1 MYNTDFKVKYY
12 DIETELTTKYDNEP
26 DGEYTKQ
33 DIYDVCNKLY
43 NDELATVFYA
53 ENIYDDKIDKGI
65 HSVFEIIV
73 KNTEFASIIEDAKR
87 RLFLDLNPETNEAQI
102 TNEEIEEIEETEE
115 KEKLEKNSVH
125 IVLIIMFSKHM
136 FYLTHKCICQQLVS
150 GTVDSELLMSLKNEL
165 IIFLN
170 KTY

>member
-12 DIETELTTKYDNEP
+12 DIERELITKYDNEP

-33 DIYDVCNKLY
+33 DIFDVCNKLY
-43 NDELATVFYA
+43 NDELTTVFYA

-65 HSVFEIIV
+65 NTILDVMM
-73 KNTEFASIIEDAKR
+73 KNIGFASIIEDAKSK
-87 RLFLDLNPETNEAQI
+87 LFLGFNNEFTPETNEESEQ
-102 TNEEIEEIEETEE
+102 
-115 KEKLEKNSVH
+115 KEKLDLNSVN

-150 GTVDSELLMSLKNEL
+150 GTIEPELLVCLKNEL
-165 IIFLN
+165 IMFLN

>member
-26 DGEYTKQ
+26 NGEYTKQ
-33 DIYDVCNKLY
+33 DIFDVCNKLY
-43 NDELATVFYA
+43 NDELSNVFYA
-53 ENIYDDKIDKGI
+53 ENVYDEKIDKGMHTI
-65 HSVFEIIV
+65 LEIIV
-73 KNTEFASIIEDAKR
+73 KNVEFSSIINEAKS
-87 RLFLDLNPETNEAQI
+87 RLFLDLKPE
-102 TNEEIEEIEETEE
+102 TNEEIEEIEE

-125 IVLIIMFSKHM
+125 IVLIIMFSKHL

-150 GTVDSELLMSLKNEL
+150 GTIEPELLVQMKNEL
-165 IIFLN
+165 IMFLN